1 MSMPWALS
9 ATKPRT
15 GARLNKASDSWS
27 KIATA
32 LPNAAAGDGSR
43 GLRGRLPARPR
54 RVENRPLSDDAW
66 YAPQWKGATKTMGIG
81 IGQKFE
87 GQWLVNKHAGDV
99 SYYTHVCFQVGGCSM

>member
-27 KIATA
+27 RSRPPFRTRPQATA
-32 LPNAAAGDGSR
+32 AAACAVDFQLAPGASKTVR
-43 GLRGRLPARPR
+43 YLM
-54 RVENRPLSDDAW
+54 AW
-66 YAPQWKGATKTMGIG
+66 CAPQWKGATKTMGIG